1 MSTYGIGSIY
11 RVHQIKN
18 NYTLTNSAKQT
29 FACDFTWICILRSS
43 YARYRALGWMW
54 SWKRSTLLQMVS
66 AK

>member
-18 NYTLTNSAKQT
+18 NNYTLTNSAKQT
-29 FACDFTWICILRSS
+29 FLCEITWICILCS
-43 YARYRALGWMW
+43 YARYRTLGWMW
-54 SWKRSTLLQMVS
+54 SWKRLSLLQMVS